1 MNPMSLLVVD
11 DDDVF
16 RGRVVQAF
24 CDRGFH
30 ACGAAT
36 VSAALEQ
43 ARDHPP
49 ELAVI
54 DLRLRDGSGLD
65 VVTGLMEIDPQ
76 TRIVVLTGYGSI
88 ATAVDAM
95 RRGATNYLTKPAD
108 VDDIVRAFDGVDAD
122 ADVADV
128 AENPPSLARVEW
140 EHLQRVMSDA
150 DGNISLAARRLGLH
164 RRSLQRKLLKDPMP
178 R

>member
-1 MNPMSLLVVD
+1 MSLLVVD

-30 ACGAAT
+30 ASGAAS

-43 ARDHPP
+43 ARDDPP

-108 VDDIVRAFDGVDAD
+108 VDDIVRAFDGVDAE
-122 ADVADV
+122 AATAPADV

>member
-1 MNPMSLLVVD
+1 MSKE
-11 DDDVF
+11 
-16 RGRVVQAF
+16 
-24 CDRGFH
+24 H
-30 ACGAAT
+30 K
-36 VSAALEQ
+36 
-43 ARDHPP
+43 

-54 DLRLRDGSGLD
+54 MVAPAVSVDQ
-65 VVTGLMEIDPQ
+65 I
-76 TRIVVLTGYGSI
+76 
-88 ATAVDAM
+88 VDAM

-122 ADVADV
+122 ADV